1 MKARFPESLLKRG
14 KNEHPLHRTSE
25 ASATG
30 NHLKPAGPE
39 CLMRA
44 TLDVCVF
51 FASTTAKKHGRRGSL
66 TSETFAKS
74 DAKRDL

>member
-14 KNEHPLHRTSE
+14 NTEHPLHRTRE

-39 CLMRA
+39 CLMRT

-51 FASTTAKKHGRRGSL
+51 FASTIAKKHGRWWRRATDG
-66 TSETFAKS
+66 AGA
-74 DAKRDL
+74 DP